1 MTNKQINAYK
11 RTSYKVFEPSLC
23 IKIGEQNEALR
34 DLLEQYKATE
44 YAYITA
50 YNPFSKKL
58 DEAENHNRH
67 LRLTEDIKQYTFFE
81 GEGCGEDSSWPCERS
96 YLVLGISREQAIDLG
111 FQYKQN
117 AIVYGQID
125 GLPELL
131 VLEKENKLPSF
142 GAERDARFQS
152 TIESLAKLSDHQLI
166 DSFNREVGN
175 GGWGTARA
183 DYIHCLRC
191 EIKRRAFD
199 SSLIFHTTTFED
211 GSVSQGLSFKRKV
224 KLRNGKLVYMSPGED
239 QKQVHKKDN
248 FLQKLWIQCKN
259 LFQ

>member
-1 MTNKQINAYK
+1 MTNKQIHAYK

-23 IKIGEQNEALR
+23 IKIGEQNEPLR
-34 DLLEQYKATE
+34 ALLEKNKVTE
-44 YAYITA
+44 YAYVTA
-50 YNPFSKKL
+50 YNPFSIKL
-58 DEAENHNRH
+58 DEAQNHQRH
-67 LRLTEDIKQYTFFE
+67 LRLIEDIKQYTCFE
-81 GEGCGEDSSWPCERS
+81 GEGCGEDPSWACERS
-96 YLVLGISREQAIDLG
+96 FLVLGISREKAIDLG

-131 VLEKENKLPSF
+131 LLENENKLPSY

-152 TIESLAKLSDHQLI
+152 TNESLAKLSDHQLI

-175 GGWGTARA
+175 KGWGTARA
-183 DYIHCLRC
+183 DYLHCLRG
-191 EIKRRAFD
+191 EMKRRDFD

-224 KLRNGKLVYMSPGED
+224 KLCNGKLVYMSPGED
-239 QKQVHKKDN
+239 QK
-248 FLQKLWIQCKN
+248 
-259 LFQ
+259 